1 MKTSFKFKHL
11 DYSEALASYSDEKL
25 NEIGKFLLKDGQCN
39 VFFWKEQHEYHVE
52 VSVNTK
58 QKFFKAQA
66 HASDIYVAMDLV
78 CDKLERQFL
87 KVKEVYTD
95 HKKAA

>member
-1 MKTSFKFKHL
+1 MKTNYKFKQL
-11 DYSEALASYSDEKL
+11 DYSDALASYCDEKL
-25 NEIGKFLLKDGQCN
+25 DEIGRFLLKDGQCN
-39 VFFWKEQHEYHVE
+39 VFLRKEHVNYHVE
-52 VSVNTK
+52 VTVNTK
-58 QKFFKAQA
+58 QKFFKATSSS
-66 HASDIYVAMDLV
+66 SDIYIAVDLA